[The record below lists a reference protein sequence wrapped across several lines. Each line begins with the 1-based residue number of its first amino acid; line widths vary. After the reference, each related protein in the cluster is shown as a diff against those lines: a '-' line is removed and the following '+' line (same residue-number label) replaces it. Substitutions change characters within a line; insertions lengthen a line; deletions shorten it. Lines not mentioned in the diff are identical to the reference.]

1 MLEKRVAAIGK
12 LCFGL
17 AGMLAGDATGAMSVA
32 EAAAGAVDRAR
43 AAGQQPE
50 AVIIR
55 VLDGHR
61 RTWGAEY
68 AGPADRAAIEAVE
81 AQLADSLTVVLDPD
95 ALTTAAFDP
104 RGLHEAAAAAAVSA
118 LGLDDPRWHSEVA
131 RRYADSL
138 LVAGLRA
145 AFDAGGLLDGSRNGW
160 RWSRRAGSG

>member
-104 RGLHEAAAAAAVSA
+104 RGLQRRRRRLRSR
-118 LGLDDPRWHSEVA
+118 RWGSTTRGGI
-131 RRYADSL
+131 RRW
-138 LVAGLRA
+138 RA
-145 AFDAGGLLDGSRNGW
+145 ATPTACSWPG
-160 RWSRRAGSG
+160 